1 MKKNKNLASAL
12 IEDYAGQGFG
22 EKVDEFTLRAHDGSG
37 VLELDS
43 IEDEATGEVVGIE
56 VFNEGFSTAEL
67 RYDDED
73 FNKKLLAQVASIL
86 NV

>member
-1 MKKNKNLASAL
+1 M
-12 IEDYAGQGFG
+12 GFG

-43 IEDEATGEVVGIE
+43 IEDETTGEVVGIE

-67 RYDDED
+67 RYDDEE
-73 FNKKLLAQVASIL
+73 FNKKLLAEVTNIL